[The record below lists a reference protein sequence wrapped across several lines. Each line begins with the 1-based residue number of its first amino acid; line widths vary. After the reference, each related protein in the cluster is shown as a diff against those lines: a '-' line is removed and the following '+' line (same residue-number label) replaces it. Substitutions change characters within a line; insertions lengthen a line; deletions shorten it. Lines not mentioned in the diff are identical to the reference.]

1 VNAFV
6 IEAPHRPGELAR
18 IAEAI
23 AAKGINITGLAATT
37 IADKGAVA
45 VLTNDEAGTRKA
57 LEDAGLR
64 FTEHELVV
72 ATLDDRPG
80 SLADT
85 ARRLG
90 NAGVNIE
97 FLMGTGVREG
107 KVTVA
112 IGTDDAQRARVA
124 LGELVAAGG

>member
-1 VNAFV
+1 MNAFV
-6 IEAPHRPGELAR
+6 IEAPHLPGELAR

-23 AAKGINITGLAATT
+23 ATKGINITGLAATA
-37 IADKGAVA
+37 IGDKGAVA

-57 LEDAGLR
+57 LAEAGLR
-64 FTEHELVV
+64 CTEHELVV

-80 SLADT
+80 SLAVT
-85 ARRLG
+85 ARRLA

-112 IGTDDAQRARVA
+112 IGTDHPQKARIA
-124 LGELVAAGG
+124 LGELVAAGA